1 MNVGILESGQ
11 GLALLLV
18 ERDRRFSDQAR
29 RNLEPVPGRADLAI
43 DVNRVIE
50 QESVDDLLEQR
61 ADRVGLRLQLAEQS
75 LVVVK

>member
-18 ERDRRFSDQAR
+18 ERDRRFNDQAR

-61 ADRVGLRLQLAEQS
+61 ADRVGLHLQLAEQS